1 MNRVISIIYV
11 SRSGNTE
18 RMVLAAAEGAK
29 AAGAQVNIKEAGES
43 TGADVEQ
50 CDALIWGTGNYY
62 GYVHGRLKDWFDREH
77 RRLNR
82 KNKAGGMKPRPY
94 FCCLTASA
102 NPYRQLPIIERMSA
116 GMNLKKAFEPV
127 TSKGKP
133 SEEVL
138 AQSYTRGRDLVGVN
152 ANEMVDLYV
161 PVPLDLP
168 PKRVEVTPEPVIVMV
183 VPAIGD
189 DIAKA
194 QEITRN
200 RFPDY
205 EVRLVSAGNLEQ
217 TYHELLAQGKTN
229 LVVAPLVLTD
239 DAWCQSVLETPA
251 TGLTVEYAWPLLATP
266 ESVARV
272 GKILISAP
280 CEEMATVVCPAGGEE
295 SGPSLIRLDG
305 YLRRHGSLALFAR
318 NLERAADEPRTSGG
332 NICLR
337 PLAMTLEGEATMA
350 PMRELA
356 SVLKEAGIN
365 CRLERGLD
373 YYAQIIAIWLDD
385 VARALNAFGEDIPGS
400 R

>member
-1 MNRVISIIYV
+1 VNRVISVIYV

-29 AAGAQVNIKEAGES
+29 AAGAQVNIKEASES

-62 GYVHGRLKDWFDREH
+62 GYMHGRLKDWFDREH
-77 RRLNR
+77 MRLNK

-102 NPYRQLPIIERMSA
+102 NPYRQLPVIERMSA

-138 AQSYTRGRDLVGVN
+138 AQSYTRGRDLVDVN
-152 ANEMVDLYV
+152 ANEMADLYV

-168 PKRVEVTPEPVIVMV
+168 PKRVEVTPEPVILMV

-189 DIAKA
+189 GIAKA
-194 QEITRN
+194 QEITRG

-205 EVRLVSAGNLEQ
+205 EVRLISAGNLGP

-239 DAWCQSVLETPA
+239 DAWCQSVLETPS
-251 TGLTVEYAWPLLATP
+251 TSLTVEYAWPL
-266 ESVARV
+266 
-272 GKILISAP
+272 
-280 CEEMATVVCPAGGEE
+280 PA
-295 SGPSLIRLDG
+295 
-305 YLRRHGSLALFAR
+305 
-318 NLERAADEPRTSGG
+318 
-332 NICLR
+332 
-337 PLAMTLEGEATMA
+337 TLE
-350 PMRELA
+350 
-356 SVLKEAGIN
+356 S
-365 CRLERGLD
+365 
-373 YYAQIIAIWLDD
+373 
-385 VARALNAFGEDIPGS
+385 VARALNAFGEDIPES
-400 R
+400 RYSKEDR

>member
-1 MNRVISIIYV
+1 MNQIVSIIYV

-18 RMVLAAAEGAK
+18 RMVLAAAEGARD
-29 AAGAQVNIKEAGES
+29 AGAQVNIKEAGES

-50 CDALIWGTGNYY
+50 CDGLIWGTGNYY

-77 RRLNR
+77 MRLNKR
-82 KNKAGGMKPRPY
+82 NKAGGMKPRPY

-133 SEEVL
+133 SQEVL
-138 AQSYTRGRDLVGVN
+138 ARSYERGRDLVSVN
-152 ANEMVDLYV
+152 VNEMVDLYV

-189 DIAKA
+189 DFARV
-194 QEITRN
+194 QEIARN

-205 EVRLVSAGNLEQ
+205 EVRLVSAGNLGPA
-217 TYHELLAQGKTN
+217 YHELLVQGKTN
-229 LVVAPLVLTD
+229 LVVAPLVLSD
-239 DAWCQSVLETPA
+239 DARSQSVLETPA
-251 TGLTVEYAWPLLATP
+251 PGLTVEYAWPLPATL

-272 GKILISAP
+272 
-280 CEEMATVVCPAGGEE
+280 
-295 SGPSLIRLDG
+295 
-305 YLRRHGSLALFAR
+305 
-318 NLERAADEPRTSGG
+318 
-332 NICLR
+332 
-337 PLAMTLEGEATMA
+337 
-350 PMRELA
+350 
-356 SVLKEAGIN
+356 
-365 CRLERGLD
+365 
-373 YYAQIIAIWLDD
+373 
-385 VARALNAFGEDIPGS
+385 LNAFGEDIPGS